1 MCIHQYE
8 HLLAVDPIGAFKKIK
23 DDYKRYFKSM
33 YRLRNE
39 NLNDRKNALLER
51 DDNLY
56 KEDPFCELQPKYQT
70 ADDKT
75 LGQLIQEDVSLSQQL
90 DGFAEFIESGL
101 MEYKPYRHQF
111 EMLCKGFR
119 DGKNVLITSGTGSG
133 KTESFMLP
141 LLASLYK
148 ETQGWAEQYGNA
160 KYNPEWFYG
169 VDENGNYK
177 PNQRLTER
185 RPAAIRSLLLYPM
198 NALVA
203 DQVARLRK
211 ALDSDNV
218 RQFLDT
224 HCGGHRIFFGSY
236 NGRTAKVNRADDNSN
251 AKNGHEY
258 LLELER
264 QTIKIKEALNQGEC
278 DADDIY
284 TFPRV
289 DEDSFT
295 SEMLIREDMY
305 DGPTDGDGRPTPP
318 DIMITNVS
326 MLSIMLMRFDE
337 QRMLDRTKDYYTNNP
352 DAKFHLIVDELHLHR
367 GTSGSEVALL
377 LRMFLDR
384 IGVPPMRNGRPNPRL
399 RIYASSASLGN
410 GDQAQNF
417 LKDFFGV
424 YDPDDPQAT
433 TFEIING
440 DQVVPMVDESL
451 RELDYSAFEVFCAE
465 HNNTGKYI
473 YELDEENQK
482 DIIKNEFLTR
492 AEVNGTFD
500 EFVDRYSPVIY
511 RDLLNLRE
519 LVPNDPNGEFYT
531 TFPLSKLKQL
541 PGDPSDDAIRGFL
554 IFRGQEKND
563 MLPSIRFHQF
573 FKYIEGLWGELLPP
587 GRDNN
592 GVIRELKFTPS
603 EVSTNGEHKMLELLR
618 CECCGELFIGGN
630 KNVIDVNKWQMSLN
644 SPKLDR
650 IPNMQAT
657 PMVQNKN
664 IDEYVVFWPSDER
677 TEDGFFGKF
686 GLVDMIGGNGHRTG
700 RREGNNNNYG
710 SWKLAYLNPYDAT
723 IVFYNL
729 GQNSDQYIRGFVY
742 YPRNQ
747 AGNFV
752 NTLIVGRQEKGKL
765 RALPCKC
772 PYCDKDYMYRNYTQS
787 PIRSFRSGLGRN
799 NQILSKELLYQL
811 TPKGNHQAKLIGFS
825 DSRQDA
831 AEQAK
836 LIAREHYRDMLRLAF
851 IKKIEDFANNRVA
864 QEACNNIKKTINA
877 LIDIQSR
884 NVIEQII
891 NDNNTINT
899 TVKNDLIEIIRRE
912 DISQQEK
919 KDQISNYLPPAPD
932 IVDLDKFISNPKLNG
947 FVVQELLDKG
957 INPAGTSH
965 KDMFPRNINGNI
977 QPWDE
982 SYDFNTKEMKQV
994 QEDGQWRNVINGVP
1008 IQLAENIFA
1017 NCFGQYMDVNTEVTG
1032 LGYVTSASINVA
1044 GGDLKQEVTI
1054 LKDILN
1060 NYLEN
1065 NGLSIQNVIDAM
1077 IRIFGDNYRY
1087 KSSSFDTRDK
1097 DNDMRNYADYKSGIQ
1112 EAIKKLANNCDVA
1125 ETELGNAINAV
1136 MQTVAVDTNGYL
1148 DIYKPLRFKLMH
1160 GDEHYYKCHRC
1171 GRVHLHRGL
1180 GFCTNTACL
1189 EPLPE
1194 EREQET
1200 VRESLWQEKYI
1211 SYDIKVEPH
1220 EIKRLHCE
1228 ELTGQTDNQESRLLN
1243 FKDIIIEDGAE
1254 KKAREIDMLNVT
1266 TTMEV
1271 GVDIGSLEAVYQ
1283 GNMPPTRYN
1292 YQQRAGRS
1300 GRRGQAFSSTVTFCR
1315 GRSHDHY
1322 YYEKNPQEMTGG
1334 KPAEPTLS
1342 VNPDVDGNYNLV
1354 VIKRIILKHILML
1367 ITADKYNWAPMTPG
1381 TCGQLGSGLNDQWN
1395 DDIRPSLI
1403 TWFNDNSEEV
1413 NRIVKYYLEQ
1423 YVDNDSINRISEEII
1438 TWLNDINDGCIALI
1452 EKAISESTVQD
1463 NAQAITEAGMLP
1475 LYGLPTMVRSFYH
1488 SGELV
1493 RDDNNGFYREYYTGV
1508 IDRPFDLAI
1517 SEFAPGSTKTKDS
1530 AEYTCAGLTI
1540 PLKYT
1545 PRCQRND
1552 LQDNKKMLDP
1562 LEHSYNMFYNPKT
1575 NQIQA
1580 VEDFNMDAINQN
1592 SVYRLVIPKAFRTEK
1607 IFSNQGDSS
1616 ENDDARSNFKP
1627 VSVWVKTLGDSTP
1640 IKIEGGNA
1648 IIEVWNG
1655 EHTKGDVWYINTN
1668 NDNFFYGSRA
1678 YKYFEKRNGRGQGK
1692 YTTEPRFYT
1701 QRIDKNNVSQ
1711 NDLLNYA
1718 PNFIIT
1724 DFIDGRNNWF
1734 SDQMERIAIGAK
1746 KVTDI
1751 MCLSLIP
1758 DSIPNCLDLNTVSG
1772 NKPAIIAAFYSAA
1785 ALIQRS
1791 FADSIDIDPNEIE
1804 ISEVKI
1810 DDNGWPSVYIND
1822 KAVNGA
1828 GFVSML
1834 CTRDPRTNN
1843 LRIVDIMNDIVS
1855 NNPQSKFIKSIIDH
1869 RGDCPTSCPR
1879 CLNTFYNRG
1888 LHHVLDWRLGMDL
1901 IKLFLDRS
1909 YTMGFGNLRNTPY
1922 GDLLEVMNKL
1932 GERVAHSRPDGAI
1945 SYNNATYNVCGFFTT
1960 NDMGNEKIE
1969 HLVHPLWNAH
1979 DLECEDGY
1987 KAQDI
1992 FTLQRK
1998 PKLSPVEVQN
2008 ALDNEQPVITTNSNG
2023 LVTSDDNDDGT
2034 LGGDGKGSMG

>member
-39 NLNDRKNALLER
+39 NLNDRKNALLEKK
-51 DDNLY
+51 DNLY
-56 KEDPFCELQPKYQT
+56 KEDPYCELIPKYQT
-70 ADDKT
+70 VDDKT
-75 LGQLIQEDVSLSQQL
+75 LGQLIQEDELLSQQL
-90 DGFAEFIESGL
+90 NGFAEFIESGL
-101 MEYKPYRHQF
+101 MDYKPYRHQF

-169 VDENGNYK
+169 VDEDGNYK
-177 PNQRLTER
+177 PNQRLTEK

-289 DEDSFT
+289 DKDSFT

-326 MLSIMLMRFDE
+326 MLSIMLMRYEE
-337 QRMLDRTKDYYTNNP
+337 QPMLDRTKDYYTANP

-384 IGVPPMRNGRPNPRL
+384 IGVPPMKDGRPNPKL

-424 YDPDDPQAT
+424 YDPNDPQAT

-440 DQVVPMVDESL
+440 DQVVPMVDKSL
-451 RELDYSAFEVFCAE
+451 KQLDYSAFEVFCAE

-482 DIIKNEFLTR
+482 DIIKNEFLRR

-519 LVPNDPNGEFYT
+519 LIPNDPNGEFYT

-592 GVIRELKFTPS
+592 GVIGELKYTPS

-664 IDEYVVFWPSDER
+664 IDEYVVFWPSDEKDEV
-677 TEDGFFGKF
+677 TDGFFGKF
-686 GLVDMIGGNGHRTG
+686 GLVDMVGGDGHRTG
-700 RREGNNNNYG
+700 RKEGNNDNYG

-723 IVFYNL
+723 IVFSKPR
-729 GQNSDQYIRGFVY
+729 QNPDQYIRGFVY

-851 IKKIEDFANNRVA
+851 IKKLEDFAQNNCNEDFEEIKDDLITRISHGRETERIIDWINA
-864 QEACNNIKKTINA
+864 QEIPA
-877 LIDIQSR
+877 
-884 NVIEQII
+884 
-891 NDNNTINT
+891 
-899 TVKNDLIEIIRRE
+899 TVKNHFV
-912 DISQQEK
+912 DILRSPITNDEK
-919 KDQISNYLPPAPD
+919 LEQINNYTLPAPD

-965 KDMFPRNINGNI
+965 KDMFPKDIEGSFG
-977 QPWDE
+977 PWDE
-982 SYDFNTKEMKQV
+982 SYDFVRKEMKQV
-994 QEDGQWRNVINGVP
+994 LKDGQMWNVINGVAD
-1008 IQLAENIFA
+1008 QLTENLFA

-1032 LGYVTSASINVA
+1032 LGYVTSAAINDA
-1044 GGDLKQEVTI
+1044 GGNLKQEVAI
-1054 LKDILN
+1054 LKGILN
-1060 NYLEN
+1060 NYLEKE
-1065 NGLSIQNVIDAM
+1065 GLSIQNVIDAM

-1087 KSSSFDTRDK
+1087 KSSSFDTQ
-1097 DNDMRNYADYKSGIQ
+1097 DNEMGNYVNYKSGIKK
-1112 EAIKKLANNCDVA
+1112 AIEKLANNCGVTA
-1125 ETELGNAINAV
+1125 TELGNAINAV

-1148 DIYKPLRFKLMH
+1148 NIYKPLRFKLMH
-1160 GDEHYYKCHRC
+1160 GDEHYYKCRRC

-1189 EPLPE
+1189 RPL
-1194 EREQET
+1194 EREQVT
-1200 VRESLWQEKYI
+1200 IRESLWLDKYI

-1220 EIKRLHCE
+1220 ELKRLHCE

-1315 GRSHDHY
+1315 GRSHDQY
-1322 YYEKNPQEMTGG
+1322 YYEKDPQEMTGG

-1342 VNPDVDGNYNLV
+1342 VNPIVDGSCNLV
-1354 VIKRIILKHILML
+1354 VIRRIILKHILMF
-1367 ITADKYNWAPMTPG
+1367 ITADKKNWAPTKPG

-1423 YVDNDSINRISEEII
+1423 YVDNDSINIISEDII

-1493 RDDNNGFYREYYTGV
+1493 KDDNNGSYREHYTGV

-1545 PRCQRND
+1545 PRCQKND
-1552 LQDNKKMLDP
+1552 LQNNAQNLDP
-1562 LEHSYNMFYNPKT
+1562 LEHSYNMCVNPET

-1580 VEDFNMDAINQN
+1580 VEDGFNIDAIDQN
-1592 SVYRLVIPKAFRTEK
+1592 SVYRLVIPKAFRTK
-1607 IFSNQGDSS
+1607 NIFDNQGDST
-1616 ENDDARSNFKP
+1616 ENDDTRSNFTA
-1627 VSVWVKTLGDSTP
+1627 VSVWVKTHGHSKR
-1640 IKIEGGNA
+1640 IEIEGGSAN
-1648 IIEVWNG
+1648 IEVWNG

-1678 YKYFEKRNGRGQGK
+1678 YKFFEKKKGRGQGK

-1701 QRIDKNNVSQ
+1701 QRIDNNNVSQ
-1711 NDLLNYA
+1711 NDLLDYA
-1718 PNFIIT
+1718 PNFMVT
-1724 DFIDGRNNWF
+1724 DLDNNNWC
-1734 SDQMERIAIGAK
+1734 SSNGERIAIGAK

-1751 MCLSLIP
+1751 MRLSIVP
-1758 DSIPNCLDLNTVSG
+1758 DSIPHCLNLNTHIG
-1772 NKPAIIAAFYSAA
+1772 NKSAIIAAFYSAA
-1785 ALIQRS
+1785 TLIQRT
-1791 FADSIDIDPNEIE
+1791 FADSIDIDPSEIE
-1804 ISEVKI
+1804 ISEIKI

-1834 CTRDPRTNN
+1834 CSKDSRTNN

-1855 NNPQSKFIKSIIDH
+1855 GNPQSKFIQSIRAH
-1869 RGDCPTSCPR
+1869 RDECPTSCPR

-1901 IKLFLDRS
+1901 IKLFLDRN
-1909 YTMGFGNLRNTPY
+1909 YTMGFGNLNNTPY

-1932 GERVAHSRPDGAI
+1932 GERISHSQPDGAI
-1945 SYNNATYNVCGFFTT
+1945 RYNYATNDECGHFITR
-1960 NDMGNEKIE
+1960 DMGNEKTE
-1969 HLVHPLWNAH
+1969 HLVHPLWNVH
-1979 DLECEDGY
+1979 NLECKDGY

-1998 PKLSPVEVQN
+1998 PKLPPVEVQN
-2008 ALDNEQPVITTNSNG
+2008 TVENAQQ
-2023 LVTSDDNDDGT
+2023 DD
-2034 LGGDGKGSMG
+2034 GGDGQGSMG